1 MTTQN
6 RPFGRLRSLFRLLVG
21 GVLLAPL
28 AVLLHLK
35 TGLEL
40 LLVLLGVIVHPLA
53 LGALQLDEVVLG
65 HMGFRLMGAVCVKRF
80 LSSRPSLT
88 FHGWSRE
95 EESNLQPAVYKT
107 AA

>member
-1 MTTQN
+1 M
-6 RPFGRLRSLFRLLVG
+6 
-21 GVLLAPL
+21 
-28 AVLLHLK
+28 LLHLK

-80 LSSRPSLT
+80 LPSRPSLRVIVAGAT
-88 FHGWSRE
+88 SGGRTQDRQFTKLVLYRLS
-95 EESNLQPAVYKT
+95 
-107 AA
+107 

>member
-6 RPFGRLRSLFRLLVG
+6 RPFGRLRSLFRLLVR

-40 LLVLLGVIVHPLA
+40 LLVLLGVVVHPLA
-53 LGALQLDEVVLG
+53 LGALQLDEVVL
-65 HMGFRLMGAVCVKRF
+65 
-80 LSSRPSLT
+80 
-88 FHGWSRE
+88 
-95 EESNLQPAVYKT
+95 
-107 AA
+107 